1 MTVQPYSAT
10 AQVKSLAGTAA
21 APGITFTGDIDT
33 GLFSPGAN
41 QVAVTT
47 GGVQR
52 LLIGADGSIT
62 PSGSFL
68 FPAGTAASPSV
79 SFTGDPNTGIFSPG
93 ADQLSVATNGTE
105 RLRIN
110 ATGQVGAVSLGTA
123 AAPAYTFTGDPNTGI
138 YSPGADQVA
147 VATNGAGRLFVDA
160 NGRVGVNKSAPTSD
174 LQINREL
181 FIKAD
186 SGGDDTHGIKISSG
200 PLVVDANSHRIRGG
214 GGTGQLLIIET
225 QTTSGNGSIL
235 LSTNGSER
243 LRITSAGLVGIGT
256 SSPGE
261 LLDVAGS
268 IRQTGNTA
276 GTTNTVGLID
286 FYNAN
291 NTTTIARVNVR
302 TDGAANSGSYRIST
316 ANAGTLNE
324 VVRITS
330 GGRVGIGTTSPLSD
344 LHLHGATSGV
354 GPIFNL
360 TNDTGDCRIFFGQN
374 TSTGSANAAGQIR
387 YSVANNTMA
396 FYTNL
401 NERARIDS
409 SGRLLVGTS
418 TTRDLGG
425 FSPHIFEG
433 VNASSSGLVLIRNSN
448 NVAAGYL
455 YLGKT
460 RGTSVGAN
468 TIVQAN
474 DDLGTISFNGADGTD
489 MVSVGARIQCQVDG
503 TPGVDDMPGRLVFST
518 TAAGASSPTE
528 RMRIRNDG
536 EVLINK
542 TSSFE
547 TVHSLGVFKANNTLG
562 VGTDAGSGQEAVR
575 FYNGATAVGTI
586 ATTTSTTAYNT
597 SSDYRLKENVVDLD
611 GAIDRL
617 KLLPVHRFNFIA
629 DPDTVVDGFIAHE
642 VQTIVP
648 EAITGEKDAV
658 DDDGNPVYQGIDQ
671 SKLVPL
677 LTAALQEAIGEIE
690 SLKARVAALESA

>member
-147 VATNGAGRLFVDA
+147 VATNGTGRLFINSAGD
-160 NGRVGVNKSAPTSD
+160 VGIGTSSPTYR
-174 LQINREL
+174 LQIKGPDN
-181 FIKAD
+181 D
-186 SGGDDTHGIKISSG
+186 SGTILRLSSNNEAASLGVTYNSILSSG
-200 PLVVDANSHRIRGG
+200 VIRFYTGGIDAA
-214 GGTGQLLIIET
+214 
-225 QTTSGNGSIL
+225 TS
-235 LSTNGSER
+235 SER
-243 LRITSAGLVGIGT
+243 LRITSEGLVGIGT

-330 GGRVGIGTTSPLSD
+330 GGRVGIGTTSPGKAVDIQVAPASSADAGLRVTDGTRNVFIAVTGS
-344 LHLHGATSGV
+344 TFSYKGV
-354 GPIFNL
+354 GANETMLYGSGGPLNL
-360 TNDTGDCRIFFGQN
+360 LAD
-374 TSTGSANAAGQIR
+374 STFIKFCANASEA
-387 YSVANNTMA
+387 
-396 FYTNL
+396 
-401 NERARIDS
+401 ARIDG

-418 TTRDLGG
+418 TSNNVILEGRLQVAGT
-425 FSPHIFEG
+425 G
-433 VNASSSGLVLIRNSN
+433 VNAFATISRWDSANPGLIFGASD
-448 NVAAGYL
+448 G
-455 YLGKT
+455 G
-460 RGTSVGAN
+460 SVGTHSLVAN
-468 TIVQAN
+468 GRN
-474 DDLGTISFNGADGTD
+474 LGEIAFAGSDGTNFTK
-489 MVSVGARIQCQVDG
+489 AAFIAAFVDG
-503 TPGVDDMPGRLVFST
+503 TPGANDMPGRLVFST
-518 TAAGASSPTE
+518 TADGASSPTE

-547 TVHSLGVFKANNTLG
+547 TVHSLGVFKANNPLG

-658 DDDGNPVYQGIDQ
+658 DEDGNPVYQGIDQ

-677 LTAALQEAIGEIE
+677 LTAALQEAVAKIE
-690 SLKARVAALESA
+690 SLEARLTTAGL